1 MPKAK
6 KKSVFSVTAAVKAA
20 ARDHVGTPPAS
31 KVLPDPKAKALAKPK
46 HKETL
51 TDLLS
56 KDPDE

>member
-6 KKSVFSVTAAVKAA
+6 KKRVFSVTAEVKAA
-20 ARDHVGTPPAS
+20 AS

-56 KDPDE
+56 KDPEE